1 MHKFQKFTSGKENCQ
16 ENVVLIDAIPTKL
29 FYTDIINFNVVCRKL
44 RGVINF
50 SGKKRISTQIF
61 VSFCV
66 GSLNGKYIRLK

>member
-1 MHKFQKFTSGKENCQ
+1 M
-16 ENVVLIDAIPTKL
+16 LPTKL

-61 VSFCV
+61 VSFYV